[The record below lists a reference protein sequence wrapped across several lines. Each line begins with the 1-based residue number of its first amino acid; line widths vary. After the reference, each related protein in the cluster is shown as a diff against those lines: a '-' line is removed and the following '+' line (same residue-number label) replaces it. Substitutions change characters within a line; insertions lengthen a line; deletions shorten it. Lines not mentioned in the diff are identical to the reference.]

1 MIGLVAD
8 GGVVAFEDGYV
19 FGTILR
25 LWFLRF
31 DRAAAKPREKPETFV
46 GFLRAFVDELNERP
60 RGRFHEVVLDGAS
73 RSNVLARLHA
83 AARQPNDA

>member
-1 MIGLVAD
+1 MIGLVAG

-31 DRAAAKPREKPETFV
+31 DRAPAKPRERPET
-46 GFLRAFVDELNERP
+46 LSAFSRRSLTNSMNVQ
-60 RGRFHEVVLDGAS
+60 GCFHEVVLDGAS
-73 RSNVLARLHA
+73 PSNVLTRLHA